1 LVLGLIISCTIR
13 KNTASA
19 DGLKQRPIFEFRSKL
34 IRAKYEIIPGRRA
47 WADIRTGRE
56 VESPEGVTLP
66 AGRDADLQPIGY
78 LYWNNRLF
86 MKLILPA
93 FMLCLLSTP
102 AVRGQ
107 YTVAIPPTAIV
118 VDSTAGS
125 SGVGKFFWICAHD
138 TLTGSG
144 VDMTYF
150 MEEGSYFSGSGI
162 SKNAYMKT
170 LSYIGGSGIDDSIWY
185 ETGAAVM
192 LNPAYDS
199 LCASIV
205 FDYTDAPVP
214 GCAVPS
220 SVRNDPRIIHVNVYP
235 NPATDFVA
243 VTCTDPGNRIEALA
257 LYDERGRR
265 IRVPVST
272 TAASRKAGLHGL
284 PSGMF
289 MLEVV
294 TTRGT
299 AVHWVN
305 KR

>member
-1 LVLGLIISCTIR
+1 MRHHPLRFLFPIILIC
-13 KNTASA
+13 AA
-19 DGLKQRPIFEFRSKL
+19 LDGH
-34 IRAKYEIIPGRRA
+34 
-47 WADIRTGRE
+47 
-56 VESPEGVTLP
+56 
-66 AGRDADLQPIGY
+66 
-78 LYWNNRLF
+78 
-86 MKLILPA
+86 
-93 FMLCLLSTP
+93 
-102 AVRGQ
+102 GQ

-118 VDSTAGS
+118 VDTTTGS
-125 SGVGKFFWICAHD
+125 AGVGKVFWICAHD

-170 LSYIGGSGIDDSIWY
+170 LSYISGSGIDDSIWY
-185 ETGAAVM
+185 ETGATVM

-214 GCAVPS
+214 GCPVPS

-235 NPATDFVA
+235 NPATDFVTVRCA
-243 VTCTDPGNRIEALA
+243 DSGNRIDALM
-257 LYDERGRR
+257 LYDDRGRQ
-265 IRVPVST
+265 VMAP
-272 TAASRKAGLHGL
+272 AASPATSRKVGLNGL
-284 PSGMF
+284 PSGMYL
-289 MLEVV
+289 LEVV

-299 AVHWVN
+299 AVHWVT